1 MHTRGQGCI
10 YEIYQYSV
18 KSTEAPGDGYVFQEE
33 FVYMKNREKTG
44 KVLRIKWLLLA
55 LVAAALIFV
64 PAASHKVSAAKL
76 VYTVKFNN
84 NSGTSKSKTY
94 TALTRN
100 VTLNTTIR
108 LPAVPKAVGYQNL
121 GWTTRKRSSKVVY
134 KAGAS
139 VKVRKDMTL
148 YAVRRKSKY
157 YTVNFY
163 LGNGSTNSAYKKLQK
178 KVEEG
183 TYYTLPAVPSRSGYV
198 NLGWSTA
205 KNGKASTAK
214 KVGTKIK
221 ISGNIRYYSVQ
232 MQSVKVN
239 LRKANGTVWKTVTL
253 GKGGYLKLPSV
264 SNATGYTFM
273 GWSKTRRTG
282 SSTDPDYEAGEL
294 LRISKNTNLYATVFN
309 RALEKD
315 ISSDEMAHPAIGMM
329 YSKVIFVGDSRTAGI
344 QATLNKQ
351 MSSSVT
357 NGVSFVA
364 NPGKGLSWFRDTG
377 YAQLIEEI
385 DKTEG
390 SKPIAVIF
398 NLGVNDLG
406 NAGNYVSYMTNI
418 ASTLKSKN
426 CKLFY
431 MSVNPINST
440 MITKAG
446 RGARTEAQVREF
458 NSKIRSGLSLD
469 YKYIDMYSVLMK
481 KGYGTNASYNGT
493 DADSDDGLHY
503 TTKTFK
509 RIYYYCITY
518 LNTGSINASYY

>member
-1 MHTRGQGCI
+1 
-10 YEIYQYSV
+10 
-18 KSTEAPGDGYVFQEE
+18 
-33 FVYMKNREKTG
+33 MKNREKTG
-44 KVLRIKWLLLA
+44 KAFRIKWLLLA

-94 TALTRN
+94 TALTQN

-121 GWTTRKRSSKVVY
+121 GWTTRKGSSKVVY
-134 KAGAS
+134 KAGAR

-148 YAVRRKSKY
+148 YAVRRKSRY

-198 NLGWSTA
+198 NLGWSIA

-294 LRISKNTNLYATVFN
+294 LRINKNTNLYATVFN

-344 QATLNKQ
+344 QATLKKQ

-406 NAGNYVSYMTNI
+406 NAGNYVSYMTSI

-440 MITKAG
+440 MITKSRKRRPY
-446 RGARTEAQVREF
+446 RGTGKRIQQQDPFRSF
-458 NSKIRSGLSLD
+458 SGLQVHR
-469 YKYIDMYSVLMK
+469 YVQRTYE
-481 KGYGTNASYNGT
+481 
-493 DADSDDGLHY
+493 
-503 TTKTFK
+503 K
-509 RIYYYCITY
+509 RLRDQCF
-518 LNTGSINASYY
+518 LQWHRR

>member
-1 MHTRGQGCI
+1 M
-10 YEIYQYSV
+10 
-18 KSTEAPGDGYVFQEE
+18 
-33 FVYMKNREKTG
+33 
-44 KVLRIKWLLLA
+44 
-55 LVAAALIFV
+55 
-64 PAASHKVSAAKL
+64 
-76 VYTVKFNN
+76 
-84 NSGTSKSKTY
+84 
-94 TALTRN
+94 
-100 VTLNTTIR
+100 
-108 LPAVPKAVGYQNL
+108 
-121 GWTTRKRSSKVVY
+121 
-134 KAGAS
+134 
-139 VKVRKDMTL
+139 
-148 YAVRRKSKY
+148 
-157 YTVNFY
+157 
-163 LGNGSTNSAYKKLQK
+163 
-178 KVEEG
+178 
-183 TYYTLPAVPSRSGYV
+183 PAVPSRSGYV

-273 GWSKTRRTG
+273 GWSKTRQTG

-294 LRISKNTNLYATVFN
+294 LRINKNTNLYA
-309 RALEKD
+309 
-315 ISSDEMAHPAIGMM
+315 
-329 YSKVIFVGDSRTAGI
+329 
-344 QATLNKQ
+344 KQ

-406 NAGNYVSYMTNI
+406 NAGNYVSYMTSI

>member
-214 KVGTKIK
+214 KAGTKIK

-264 SNATGYTFM
+264 SNAEGYTFM

-344 QATLNKQ
+344 QATLKKQ

-390 SKPIAVIF
+390 SKPMYMAFGILAILCSLLILWQPAIGALYAVYMISF
-398 NLGVNDLG
+398 TFLIIGLFRVMLSFELKNL
-406 NAGNYVSYMTNI
+406 
-418 ASTLKSKN
+418 
-426 CKLFY
+426 
-431 MSVNPINST
+431 
-440 MITKAG
+440 
-446 RGARTEAQVREF
+446 
-458 NSKIRSGLSLD
+458 
-469 YKYIDMYSVLMK
+469 
-481 KGYGTNASYNGT
+481 
-493 DADSDDGLHY
+493 H
-503 TTKTFK
+503 K
-509 RIYYYCITY
+509 RK
-518 LNTGSINASYY
+518 

>member
-1 MHTRGQGCI
+1 M
-10 YEIYQYSV
+10 
-18 KSTEAPGDGYVFQEE
+18 
-33 FVYMKNREKTG
+33 
-44 KVLRIKWLLLA
+44 
-55 LVAAALIFV
+55 
-64 PAASHKVSAAKL
+64 
-76 VYTVKFNN
+76 
-84 NSGTSKSKTY
+84 
-94 TALTRN
+94 
-100 VTLNTTIR
+100 
-108 LPAVPKAVGYQNL
+108 
-121 GWTTRKRSSKVVY
+121 
-134 KAGAS
+134 
-139 VKVRKDMTL
+139 
-148 YAVRRKSKY
+148 
-157 YTVNFY
+157 
-163 LGNGSTNSAYKKLQK
+163 
-178 KVEEG
+178 
-183 TYYTLPAVPSRSGYV
+183 PAVPSRSGYV

-294 LRISKNTNLYATVFN
+294 LRINKNTNLYATVFN

-406 NAGNYVSYMTNI
+406 NAGNYVSYMTSI

-431 MSVNPINST
+431 MSVNPDQQYHDHKSG
-440 MITKAG
+440 KRRPY
-446 RGARTEAQVREF
+446 RGTGKRIQQQDPFRSF
-458 NSKIRSGLSLD
+458 SGLQVHRYVQRTYEKRLRD
-469 YKYIDMYSVLMK
+469 QCLAMMVWMT
-481 KGYGTNASYNGT
+481 G
-493 DADSDDGLHY
+493 SDDGLHY

>member
-1 MHTRGQGCI
+1 
-10 YEIYQYSV
+10 
-18 KSTEAPGDGYVFQEE
+18 
-33 FVYMKNREKTG
+33 MKNREKTG
-44 KVLRIKWLLLA
+44 KAFRIKWLLLA

-100 VTLNTTIR
+100 VTLNTTIK

-121 GWTTRKRSSKVVY
+121 GWTTQKGSSKVVY

-214 KVGTKIK
+214 KAGTKIK
-221 ISGNIRYYSVQ
+221 ISGNIRYY
-232 MQSVKVN
+232 
-239 LRKANGTVWKTVTL
+239 
-253 GKGGYLKLPSV
+253 SV

-294 LRISKNTNLYATVFN
+294 LKISKNTNLYATVFN

-315 ISSDEMAHPAIGMM
+315 ISSDEMARPAIGMM

-344 QATLNKQ
+344 QATLEKQ

-440 MITKAG
+440 MITKMG

-481 KGYGTNASYNGT
+481 KGYGTNAHYDGV
-493 DADSDDGLHY
+493 DDGDDGLHY

>member
-1 MHTRGQGCI
+1 
-10 YEIYQYSV
+10 
-18 KSTEAPGDGYVFQEE
+18 
-33 FVYMKNREKTG
+33 MKNREKTG
-44 KVLRIKWLLLA
+44 KAFRIKWLLLA

-100 VTLNTTIR
+100 VTLNTTIK

-121 GWTTRKRSSKVVY
+121 GWTTRKGSSKVVY

-198 NLGWSTA
+198 NLGWSIA

-294 LRISKNTNLYATVFN
+294 LRPRRQSPALLDGADARPAGPDRRMPRSDTLHAVRPR
-309 RALEKD
+309 RAD
-315 ISSDEMAHPAIGMM
+315 
-329 YSKVIFVGDSRTAGI
+329 RT
-344 QATLNKQ
+344 
-351 MSSSVT
+351 
-357 NGVSFVA
+357 
-364 NPGKGLSWFRDTG
+364 R
-377 YAQLIEEI
+377 
-385 DKTEG
+385 
-390 SKPIAVIF
+390 
-398 NLGVNDLG
+398 
-406 NAGNYVSYMTNI
+406 
-418 ASTLKSKN
+418 
-426 CKLFY
+426 
-431 MSVNPINST
+431 NSLCGRPLRRGPRLRPRRG
-440 MITKAG
+440 AG
-446 RGARTEAQVREF
+446 RGRHGLRNGEHSARRQDFRSRQPLRHQSQTAGRRSRRRRGPARGAF
-458 NSKIRSGLSLD
+458 GGAGAGRRRRAARIRRRRPALAGR
-469 YKYIDMYSVLMK
+469 
-481 KGYGTNASYNGT
+481 T
-493 DADSDDGLHY
+493 
-503 TTKTFK
+503 
-509 RIYYYCITY
+509 R
-518 LNTGSINASYY
+518 